1 MRYLSLLV
9 FLDKAF
15 KFQMYVSNG
24 CLDVLMISVNL
35 SNIAILEIHVVE
47 YHCVIN
53 EISKSEAINLMQ
65 NIDLSEKSGTLQ
77 FIKKIFF
84 MYKNG

>member
-1 MRYLSLLV
+1 MRYLLLLV
-9 FLDKAF
+9 FLDKEF

-24 CLDVLMISVNL
+24 CLDVLMISMNL
-35 SNIAILEIHVVE
+35 SNIAILEIHGVE

-53 EISKSEAINLMQ
+53 GISKSEAINLMQ